1 MHHLIGLP
9 GLHPRLHQPE
19 KPGVL
24 HFLLQ
29 PELRVHHPDLLLLLW
44 QPVQVVLDLHL
55 PQLLPLPQV
64 RDLLPQAPQPPI
76 QNFLHPSVKVR
87 LIPPPDQL
95 LKVLLPPP
103 GVGSRTARV
112 CSGLRRV
119 LRPGQLPQPLRCFL
133 HICSFPW

>member
-9 GLHPRLHQPE
+9 GLHPRLHQPV
-19 KPGVL
+19 KPGIL
-24 HFLLQ
+24 HLLLQ
-29 PELRVHHPDLLLLLW
+29 PELRVHHPDLFLLLR
-44 QPVQVVLDLHL
+44 QPVQVVLDLQL

-76 QNFLHPSVKVR
+76 QNFLHPGVKVR
-87 LIPPPDQL
+87 LFLGHTQCPQFL
-95 LKVLLPPP
+95 P